1 MARCGARLR
10 SYTFCVPKQAP
21 AYADTELFRRGV
33 EARTAVLGAA
43 FVEKALNGAN
53 DFNAPMQQLA
63 TEHCWGAIWSRP
75 GLARKTR
82 SLLNVA
88 MMVALNRSKEL
99 ETHLRGALANGAT
112 IAEIQETLLQAAVYA
127 GIPAGMEAFR
137 VATPVVDAYLAAAAP
152 GTPP

>member
-1 MARCGARLR
+1 LR
-10 SYTFCVPKQAP
+10 VAKRSP

-33 EARTAVLGAA
+33 AARTRVLGAA
-43 FVEKALNGAN
+43 FVEKALSGAN
-53 DFNAPMQQLA
+53 EFNAPMQQLA

-75 GLARKTR
+75 GLAPKTR

-99 ETHLRGALANGAT
+99 ETHLRGAFANGAT
-112 IAEIQETLLQAAVYA
+112 IEEIQETLLQAAVYA

-137 VATPVVDAYLAAAAP
+137 VATPVVDAYLASDPRGAP
-152 GTPP
+152 P